1 MTDVNAYFDARIGVG
16 QNEWQNQTGGINFQL
31 FNPIISKEGIE
42 VVGNNTSYGKFSKPY
57 TSGSSRTW
65 YFVFKNTSGKYSDWK
80 TIIGNESGTYTCS
93 TIAMDGNGYIKFTR
107 PDIIPR
113 TSLGLRCSDWH
124 VVAWVSNGS
133 NRTTKMWIDGTYIGS
148 VVNMQGWADDTYLC
162 RGSSWWY
169 GDNNTVFRAVAIA
182 DSAHSDAD
190 VVTNSNW
197 LRQSYVSNY
206 IADLY
211 EKKCLVRNETGI
223 YSVINGELE
232 LLEETVLSAELF
244 QTYGVYAI
252 TDWSLISSLVNPEIV
267 CWCSRSD
274 VIPKINVSMKAVPKD
289 NQQNVITDAI
299 SLTHSSI
306 KGIESATLNCEGNIV
321 FAVSFDDKQTWK
333 VWNGTEWST
342 ISEEFSGMTKELF
355 EAITYDKW
363 LLLFEGASSF
373 YIRAS
378 LLDATA
384 KLTQIYIDFAN

>member
-16 QNEWQNQTGGINFQL
+16 QNEWQNQTGDINFQL

-107 PDIIPR
+107 PDIIPN
-113 TSLGLRCSDWH
+113 TSLGFRCSDWH

-133 NRTTKMWIDGTYIGS
+133 NRTTRMWIDGTYVGNTG
-148 VVNMQGWADDTYLC
+148 NMQGWANDTYLG
-162 RGSSWWY
+162 RGSGWWY
-169 GDNNTVFRAVAIA
+169 GDNNTVFRAIAIA

-197 LRQSYVSNY
+197 LRQYYVSNY
-206 IADLY
+206 TADLY
-211 EKKCLVRNETGI
+211 DRKYLVRNETGI
-223 YSVINGELE
+223 YTIIDNTLTLLTETELN
-232 LLEETVLSAELF
+232 AELF
-244 QTYGVYAI
+244 QTYGVDSDYNPSI
-252 TDWSLISSLVNPEIV
+252 LLELVNPELL
-267 CWCSRSD
+267 CWS
-274 VIPKINVSMKAVPKD
+274 PKD
-289 NQQNVITDAI
+289 CELPIIKATLNATPHQQNII
-299 SLTHSSI
+299 SEKIDLTHPSI
-306 KGIESATLNCEGNIV
+306 TGIESATLSCEGNIV
-321 FAVSFDDKQTWK
+321 FAVSFDNKATWK
-333 VWNGTEWST
+333 SWNGTEWST
-342 ISEEFSGMTKELF
+342 ISEEFSGMTKEIF
-355 EAITYDKW
+355 ESITYDKW

-378 LLDATA
+378 LLDTTA